1 MSFRTEEKLYIKPE
15 NLIQFQEFLVKKSV
29 KKIHHPRTIESLYFD
44 NYNLDMHTDSEE
56 GIVPRKKIR
65 IRTYPNDNDSKIYLE
80 IKNSSVE
87 GRFKTRKII
96 NNQNFIDYKSLGIF
110 DNQYGICS
118 PKLYVKYVR
127 EYFILNDVRISIDKS
142 IQYKDYR
149 TSLTFND
156 NKIGK
161 KQKVS
166 KIWKTLAY
174 HLEYVD
180 QNDKVVES
188 VGKWENLHDAN
199 RSQRLSQ
206 VHDYGSRWGLQGG
219 AEIRLRRGGRGR
231 KLHRQCGRPLHRCL
245 GKGRVIRIH
254 SQDEAHH
261 VGRRHGTRLEN
272 AHQERVIG

>member
-65 IRTYPNDNDSKIYLE
+65 IRTYPNDNDGKIYLE

-127 EYFILNDVRISIDKS
+127 EYYILNDVRISIDKS

-149 TSLTFND
+149 TSLNFND
-156 NKIGK
+156 NKIIVELKTSIK
-161 KQKVS
+161 KNLDELREDFPIQRIRFS
-166 KIWKTLAY
+166 KYCYAVQSLFNHK
-174 HLEYVD
+174 
-180 QNDKVVES
+180 
-188 VGKWENLHDAN
+188 
-199 RSQRLSQ
+199 
-206 VHDYGSRWGLQGG
+206 
-219 AEIRLRRGGRGR
+219 
-231 KLHRQCGRPLHRCL
+231 
-245 GKGRVIRIH
+245 
-254 SQDEAHH
+254 
-261 VGRRHGTRLEN
+261 
-272 AHQERVIG
+272 